1 MEYKNNMFKLPVYI
15 PNYNI
20 SNNQETEKKTDK
32 KYKYTY
38 VNIDS
43 SYRQTEDVYEY
54 SQYYYLD
61 NNPFVLNENKTEIKL
76 KLKQE
81 YTNDFKNYD
90 KITIEHIQPIII
102 ADFFNNLITIQNHKA
117 IFNDLPEQLKFTNS
131 DYNYLCTIQFNLFL
145 GEKLTTQ
152 RIKGGNT
159 DEFYINDEGGTVPKT
174 QMLYDMHPDVTDIV
188 YKFGRI
194 HHQVNYEGF
203 DQKLNRIDKGW

>member
-43 SYRQTEDVYEY
+43 SYRQTEDIYEY

-61 NNPFVLNENKTEIKL
+61 CNPFVLNQNKTEIKL

-90 KITIEHIQPIII
+90 KITIE
-102 ADFFNNLITIQNHKA
+102 
-117 IFNDLPEQLKFTNS
+117 
-131 DYNYLCTIQFNLFL
+131 
-145 GEKLTTQ
+145 Q
-152 RIKGGNT
+152 RR
-159 DEFYINDEGGTVPKT
+159 
-174 QMLYDMHPDVTDIV
+174 MCDVE
-188 YKFGRI
+188 R
-194 HHQVNYEGF
+194 
-203 DQKLNRIDKGW
+203 L